1 MLFLVSTR
9 KRKKLKSSVNIL
21 KNKGDKVTTES
32 LETLVE
38 QLSGLTVLEL
48 SQLKKLLEEKWDVTA
63 AAPVV
68 AVAGAAAAGDAPAS
82 AEPTEFAVILED
94 VPADKKIGVLKVVR
108 EVTGLALK
116 EAKEMTEGLPKT
128 VKEKTS
134 KSDAEDT
141 VKKLQEAGAKAVAKG
156 M

>member
-1 MLFLVSTR
+1 M
-9 KRKKLKSSVNIL
+9 
-21 KNKGDKVTTES
+21 TTQS

-38 QLSGLTVLEL
+38 TLSNLTVLEL
-48 SQLKKLLEEKWDVTA
+48 AALKKLLEDKWDVTA
-63 AAPVV
+63 AAPMMAV
-68 AVAGAAAAGDAPAS
+68 AAGAAVGGDAAPAES
-82 AEPTEFAVILED
+82 TEFAVILED

-141 VKKLQEAGAKAVAKG
+141 VKKLQDAGAKASFKG
-156 M
+156 L

>member
-1 MLFLVSTR
+1 M
-9 KRKKLKSSVNIL
+9 
-21 KNKGDKVTTES
+21 TTES
-32 LETLVE
+32 LESLVE
-38 QLSGLTVLEL
+38 KLSGLTVLEL

-63 AAPVV
+63 AAPVM
-68 AVAGAAAAGDAPAS
+68 AVAGAAVAGDAPAS
-82 AEPTEFAVILED
+82 AEPTEFAVVLED

-134 KSDAEDT
+134 KSDAEET

-156 M
+156 L